1 LRAGAHGVMRPT
13 HQLSAMRIDIGRIF
27 AANGI
32 AMKRLKSLG
41 MLTIAATAIA
51 LAVKAGNY
59 DFGYAKEGN
68 TGNIEGTARDVVIH
82 SCNANTS
89 LDRPGYCNGTLR
101 VDGKKRVREV
111 IVTSRV
117 AIVVDGKSPSTL
129 DSFTGAHVKVSY
141 VERDGLNYATS
152 VVATT
157 ASK

>member
-1 LRAGAHGVMRPT
+1 
-13 HQLSAMRIDIGRIF
+13 MRIDIGGIF
-27 AANGI
+27 AGNDI

-101 VDGKKRVREV
+101 VEYTDDGKKRVREV